1 MHLSRRR
8 VGSLGRGSRLT
19 VQRRRRGEAFDA
31 SSGGFRESV
40 ADERTGWGSASTA
53 NKQGTLRVRAQCLPE
68 RVLAAVQAH
77 LRVQF
82 LGVDMVVARD
92 GRVLVV
98 DVNHFSGAPRT
109 VPGFLDAAADAVRNR
124 RRSE

>member
-40 ADERTGWGSASTA
+40 VEMYY
-53 NKQGTLRVRAQCLPE
+53 
-68 RVLAAVQAH
+68 H
-77 LRVQF
+77 
-82 LGVDMVVARD
+82 
-92 GRVLVV
+92 
-98 DVNHFSGAPRT
+98 T
-109 VPGFLDAAADAVRNR
+109 VPAPSPDGPNKNSPASSLRWPKP
-124 RRSE
+124 